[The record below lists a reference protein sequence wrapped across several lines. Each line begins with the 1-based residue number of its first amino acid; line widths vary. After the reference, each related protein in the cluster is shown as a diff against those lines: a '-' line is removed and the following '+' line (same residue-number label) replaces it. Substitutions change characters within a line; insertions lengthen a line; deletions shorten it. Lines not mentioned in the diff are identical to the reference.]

1 MEKKYKAIQ
10 ALLEMVPKQAI
21 GIVAIRIQDSE
32 ASVGDKVFL
41 FEAIGSAAAAL
52 SNVKTESVTEE

>member
-1 MEKKYKAIQ
+1 
-10 ALLEMVPKQAI
+10 MVPKQAI